1 MFHTKIML
9 LDNKQYYHEFV
20 ATKMDQKGIKIN

>member
-9 LDNKQYYHEFV
+9 LDNKQYYQEFI